1 MMIKKSPIAP
11 LTKYNIT
18 PSYEKKMN
26 VKIDVSELFDQ
37 QHTLNPFFKEILNM
51 KKKKELSVI

>member
-1 MMIKKSPIAP
+1 MKLAPAHMMIKKSPIAP

-18 PSYEKKMN
+18 PSYEIKMN

-37 QHTLNPFFKEILNM
+37 QHTLNPFLKEKM
-51 KKKKELSVI
+51 K